1 MRLLEWIRIPV
12 LHVILATFIG
22 FLLTFVEGQPKV
34 VQEMMCQ
41 LGKFLK
47 LTDFEVGNLQQ
58 SKAVGR

>member
-1 MRLLEWIRIPV
+1 MRLLEWTRIPV
-12 LHVILATFIG
+12 LHGILATFIG

-34 VQEMMCQ
+34 GQEMMCQ

-58 SKAVGR
+58 FKTVGR